1 MIVECRFRTLCHTGP
16 MSEVRETRLLGVGV
30 RHEFT
35 TASGEDIA
43 VLVHHDGRREIL
55 VYDSDDP
62 DSCSTIATLS
72 ASDSRTVAELL
83 GASQVTEVVGA
94 VQQEIEGLA
103 IEWLEVR
110 ADSPALGTTI
120 GDGAY
125 RTRTG
130 ASVVA
135 VIRNHRSIP
144 APGPEFAF
152 EVDDM
157 IVAVGT
163 PDGVAELR
171 RLIRP

>member
-1 MIVECRFRTLCHTGP
+1 
-16 MSEVRETRLLGVGV
+16 MSEVRETRLPGVGV

-35 TASGEDIA
+35 TASGEDVG

-55 VYDSDDP
+55 VYDSDDR

-83 GASQVTEVVGA
+83 GASQVTEVVAA

-103 IEWLEVR
+103 IEWLEIS
-110 ADSPALGTTI
+110 ADSPARDTTI

-135 VIRNHRSIP
+135 VIRDHRSIP
-144 APGPEFAF
+144 APGPEFAL
-152 EVDDM
+152 EAGDM